1 MSTYIDFSL
10 SYTTFNDIIDCLER
24 LCELSDDY
32 IEIERYFCL
41 ITNLNRQK
49 NEYITKENKALI
61 KEFGLDKN

>member
-1 MSTYIDFSL
+1 MNYVNLHRF
-10 SYTTFNDIIDCLER
+10 FFGIIDCLER